1 MHVILVDDDDVIN
14 LVHSEVI
21 KRIFPEIEMHIFRS
35 GTQLI
40 QYLNSPDRTYFDILF
55 LDIRMPEMDGFEVL
69 EKLGQMDHL
78 NLSGSRIFVLS
89 STLDERD
96 LNRARSN
103 ALVTDFISKPLSFA
117 TIKEMVSK

>member
-21 KRIFPEIEMHIFRS
+21 KRIVPEIEMHIFRS